1 MKWSTLFLQRVF
13 ARSHIVHFAMYSC
26 SKHIHPLQSYC
37 EFCCLQLLLTLRRP
51 PSWEWRWTLTSLCS
65 VSLTCW
71 PMLSSSTR
79 CPGTSMTA
87 SSWKRHWLRTFL
99 LVFFMRTS
107 WQPCLTVIQY
117 VASLLFFY
125 VCLWLCSSTAVWWR
139 LVLVLRSILCMEN
152 LKSAL
157 LFSSVSSQQP
167 FDICIF
173 IFCISVVSG
182 WGWV

>member
-1 MKWSTLFLQRVF
+1 MLPDFADTKRLFSDKLCQMKWSTLFLQKVF

-117 VASLLFFY
+117 VAPLLFF
-125 VCLWLCSSTAVWWR
+125 LCVFMVVFLHCSLVEVGFGFAEHFVYGKLKVGAV
-139 LVLVLRSILCMEN
+139 I
-152 LKSAL
+152 
-157 LFSSVSSQQP
+157 QQ
-167 FDICIF
+167 C
-173 IFCISVVSG
+173 
-182 WGWV
+182 